1 VSFFQKN
8 TLKFTPTFLL
18 TLSEN
23 GGIIKQNPLLT
34 GEDCQMIYQK
44 IFTVEKPYHIS
55 VGHLLEFPEHR
66 HADFEL
72 NFCLD
77 GEFDIVIDRQTYHV
91 NKGFVTFIPSM
102 CSHAIPAQSNE
113 RSAATLIVG
122 SAFLKR
128 HFNEF
133 SRLITEPLIL
143 DLNLPEREKIKDMFL
158 ECVEALRMG
167 EEVEE
172 LLVIGNV
179 YKILYLIRKNLSC
192 ESESD
197 AKESDY
203 RKIENVESALDLIY
217 YNYKEPITVEY
228 AASLT
233 GYSKSNFCKI
243 FKKVVG
249 ESFHQVL
256 NRQRVNNA
264 AGFLKMSN
272 MSVTEIA
279 SEVGFSDA
287 KAFCRVFKDVYGMT
301 PGEYRKSNKA

>member
-1 VSFFQKN
+1 
-8 TLKFTPTFLL
+8 
-18 TLSEN
+18 
-23 GGIIKQNPLLT
+23 
-34 GEDCQMIYQK
+34 MIYQK
-44 IFTVEKPYHIS
+44 IFTDEKPYHIG
-55 VGHLLEFPEHR
+55 VGRLSEFPEHR
-66 HADFEL
+66 HADFEM
-72 NFCLD
+72 NFCVD
-77 GEFDIVIDRQTYHV
+77 GEFDIVIDRKTYHV
-91 NKGFVTFIPSM
+91 SHGFTTFIPSM

-113 RSAATLIVG
+113 RNVVTMIVG
-122 SAFLKR
+122 TSFLKK

-133 SRLITEPLIL
+133 SKLITEPLIF
-143 DLNLPEREKIKDMFL
+143 DLNPPECVKIKELFL
-158 ECVEALRMG
+158 ECADALKMG
-167 EEVEE
+167 DAQEE
-172 LLVIGNV
+172 LLVIGNI
-179 YKILYLIRKNLSC
+179 YKMFYYLRKSLSC
-192 ESESD
+192 NHESEI
-197 AKESDY
+197 KESDY
-203 RKIENVESALDLIY
+203 RKIENIESALDLIY

-301 PGEYRKSNKA
+301 PGEYRKSEK